1 MGADGSA
8 GAPSSRNSRPRIPRH
23 CLQFR
28 LTKLADD
35 VARLRRCSL
44 ARVGGSAL
52 DEGESIASMS
62 AACQQ
67 QTSKRG
73 KLSLFEE
80 REEPGNSVPF
90 AASRTEATPGA
101 DSTSWG
107 SLVRA
112 QCRPPRKALETGPFA
127 LIGAAGPRLRG
138 TRRGT
143 VGARNLT
150 SPPGDDTR
158 RHAKDEAERESC
170 GRAAAGRRPDPQ
182 AT

>member
-1 MGADGSA
+1 VGADGSSWSA
-8 GAPSSRNSRPRIPRH
+8 VIEKLQAAVPRH

-112 QCRPPRKALETGPFA
+112 QNRPP
-127 LIGAAGPRLRG
+127 
-138 TRRGT
+138 
-143 VGARNLT
+143 
-150 SPPGDDTR
+150 
-158 RHAKDEAERESC
+158 
-170 GRAAAGRRPDPQ
+170 
-182 AT
+182 